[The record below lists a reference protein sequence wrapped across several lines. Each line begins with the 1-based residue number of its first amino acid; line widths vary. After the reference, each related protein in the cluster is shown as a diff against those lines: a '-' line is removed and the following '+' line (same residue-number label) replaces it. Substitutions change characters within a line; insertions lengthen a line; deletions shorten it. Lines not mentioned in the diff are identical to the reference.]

1 MKMKKIILGLF
12 ATGIL
17 FTACKKK
24 FDLPPTKAEPA
35 VSGYITIDSIVNRYG
50 VYYTGSITPT
60 KLYRFSGDVNLVCTV
75 TADETSGNIY
85 KTVFVEDATGSALTI
100 KLLNSGGLLVGDKIR
115 INLNNV
121 VLNDYGGMVQLD
133 SIDIEKRV
141 VKISSGNVVTPTKL
155 SFDEATLALGSFGL
169 KKYQARLI
177 MLDSVE
183 FSAGDKA
190 QPYADAINKF
200 TLEKT
205 LISPTG
211 NSTVVRNSGYANFA
225 ASLIPCGKGSIV
237 AILGEY
243 NGTTQLTLR
252 DHKEVKLSSGG
263 CPLNVKSF
271 NDASVTSG
279 GWSQYNVTGVINW
292 TTGSY
297 NDETYGYISN
307 FVSGNQICETWLIS
321 PSFNIS
327 SATNPRFSFTSAYN
341 YSGPALEVLVSTNYI
356 SGNPTAATWTPLSP
370 TLSPGSWNWTNSGI
384 VSLSAYMSAN
394 TRIAFKYT
402 GTGTSGSTWE
412 IDDIAVFGD

>member
-1 MKMKKIILGLF
+1 MKMNKLILALF
-12 ATGIL
+12 AVSIFLGS
-17 FTACKKK
+17 CKKK
-24 FDLPPTKAEPA
+24 FDLPPAAAEPA

-50 VYYTGSITPT
+50 VYYTSGPTPT
-60 KLYRFSGDVNLVCTV
+60 KLYRFVGDVNLECTV

-85 KTVFVEDATGSALTI
+85 KTVFVEDATGALTV

-141 VKISSGNVVTPTKL
+141 RKISSGNVVTPTKL
-155 SFDEATLALGSFGL
+155 TFNQLNSTGSFSL
-169 KKYQARLI
+169 RKYQARLVI
-177 MLDSVE
+177 LDTVE
-183 FSAGDKA
+183 FSAGDKGTTF
-190 QPYADAINKF
+190 ADPINKF
-200 TLEKT
+200 TLEKE
-205 LISPTG
+205 LLNSAG
-211 NSTVVRNSGYANFA
+211 NSVIVRNSGYANFA
-225 ASLIPCGKGSIV
+225 GSIIPCGKGSVV

-243 NGTTQLTLR
+243 NGTTQLTIR
-252 DHKEVKLSSGG
+252 DHKEVKLTSGG

-279 GWSQYNVTGVINW
+279 GWSQYNVSGAINW

-297 NDETYGYISN
+297 NGETYGYISN
-307 FVSGNQICETWLIS
+307 YVASANQACESWFIS

-327 SATNPRFSFTSAYN
+327 AATNPRFSFNSAYN
-341 YSGPALEVLVSTNYI
+341 YSGPVLEVLVSTNYT

-384 VSLSAYMSAN
+384 ISLSSYMSTN

-402 GTGTSGSTWE
+402 GTGSSGSTWE
-412 IDDIAVFGD
+412 IDDIAIFGE